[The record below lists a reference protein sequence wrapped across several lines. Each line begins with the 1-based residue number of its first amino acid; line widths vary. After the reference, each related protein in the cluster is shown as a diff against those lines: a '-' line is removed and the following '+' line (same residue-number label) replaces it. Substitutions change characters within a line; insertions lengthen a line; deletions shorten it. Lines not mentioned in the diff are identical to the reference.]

1 VVQDPVSLTDIFPT
15 ILNTLGYPIPKGAQ
29 GQDLTAPT
37 AGGPREIFGESFP
50 CPVLHSPDCIG
61 GCLERAIYS
70 WPFKFLT
77 FSNGKYEMYELSSD
91 PDEARNIAPSQHD
104 TARQLGLDLSHW
116 TKTVPVQAAKKVK
129 VDKEAIQRLKG
140 LGYAQ

>member
-1 VVQDPVSLTDIFPT
+1 
-15 ILNTLGYPIPKGAQ
+15 
-29 GQDLTAPT
+29 
-37 AGGPREIFGESFP
+37 
-50 CPVLHSPDCIG
+50 
-61 GCLERAIYS
+61 
-70 WPFKFLT
+70 
-77 FSNGKYEMYELSSD
+77 MYELSSD
-91 PDEARNIAPSQHD
+91 PDETRNIAPSQHD